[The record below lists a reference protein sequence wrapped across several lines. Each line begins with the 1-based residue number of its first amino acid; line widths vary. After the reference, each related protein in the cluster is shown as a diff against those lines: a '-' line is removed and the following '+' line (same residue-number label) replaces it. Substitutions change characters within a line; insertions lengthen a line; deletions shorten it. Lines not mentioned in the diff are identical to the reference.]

1 MNPLR
6 VDIAKTDRTPSGAPF
21 LGMGRHSG
29 LAS

>member
-6 VDIAKTDRTPSGAPF
+6 VAIAMTDRTPSGASF
-21 LGMGRHSG
+21 LGMGHRSG

>member
-6 VDIAKTDRTPSGAPF
+6 VDIAKTDRTPAGASF
-21 LGMGRHSG
+21 HGMGRRSG